1 MSDYNNSDYDYG
13 SNYGRYEYGRNKSFQ
28 RDLNEMRR
36 LANLLDEA
44 VKIPIINYRVGLDGL
59 LGLVPVIGDFSG
71 FAISSYIIFKA
82 YNMGVPRE
90 KVSRMVFNSLVDVL
104 VGSIPLIGDIFDL
117 FWKSNKRNMKIV
129 ERHFASY
136 SAT

>member
-1 MSDYNNSDYDYG
+1 MSDYDNYSDDSSQRYGSYDYG
-13 SNYGRYEYGRNKSFQ
+13 NTKSHE
-28 RDLNEMRR
+28 RDLNELRR

-44 VKIPIINYRVGLDGL
+44 FKIPIINYRVGIDGI

-90 KVSRMVFNSLVDVL
+90 TVSRMVFNSLLDVFI
-104 VGSIPLIGDIFDL
+104 GSIPLLGDLFDL
-117 FWKSNKRNMKIV
+117 VWKSNKRNLRLV
-129 ERHFASY
+129 EQHFGA
-136 SAT
+136 

>member
-1 MSDYNNSDYDYG
+1 MSDYYNDDFSASYGGYDYG
-13 SNYGRYEYGRNKSFQ
+13 RSKSFQ
-28 RDLNEMRR
+28 RDLNELRR
-36 LANLLDEA
+36 LAELLDEA
-44 VKIPIINYRVGLDGL
+44 VKIPVIGYRVGLDAL

-82 YNMGVPRE
+82 HNMGVPRE
-90 KVSRMVFNSLVDVL
+90 KVSRMVFNSLVDVF
-104 VGSIPLIGDIFDL
+104 VGSIPVVGDIFDV